1 MKIVSEFPHFSIV
14 PEWLIESKISDNA
27 LRVYATLCRYAD
39 KHDGTCYPSIQTIGK
54 RCHKSTS
61 TVKRAIKELQDYNAI
76 DVQPRFLDNQA
87 GQTSNLYIIKFN
99 PAFTKYDTQPH
110 IKNDI
115 GGSSNMTHKQK
126 SINQSHIISDKTNKG
141 EIYLALCENLWQPK
155 TKNEISSFNKVAK
168 DLSEVNATAEQVKDR
183 VFIYK
188 KKWPTMTLTPFALSK
203 NWTLLGEMYETNKP
217 VKVRNC
223 ITDGHEYLDSGF
235 INDEYILLI
244 CRFCLDEKKEIL
256 E

>member
-1 MKIVSEFPHFSIV
+1 MQIVSEFYFSIV
-14 PEWLIESKISDNA
+14 PEWLIESNVSDNA
-27 LRVYATLCRYAD
+27 LRVYSALYRFAD
-39 KHDGTCYPSIQTIGK
+39 KDDGTCWPSIATIGAK
-54 RCHKSTS
+54 CNKSS
-61 TVKRAIKELQDYNAI
+61 SSVKRAIKELKELGAI
-76 DVQPRFLDNQA
+76 EVKERYLEDQ
-87 GQTSNLYIIKFN
+87 GQTSNLYILKLN
-99 PAFTKYDTQPH
+99 PAFKSDTPPQTKSEQ
-110 IKNDI
+110 
-115 GGSSNMTHKQK
+115 GGSSNMTHKPK
-126 SINQSHIISDKTNKG
+126 SINQSHIISEKTNKG

-203 NWTLLGEMYETNKP
+203 NWTLLGEMYETSKP
-217 VKVRNC
+217 VKVRSC
-223 ITDGHEYLDSGF
+223 DTDGHEYLDSGF

-244 CRFCLDEKKEIL
+244 CRFCLDEKKEIV